1 MGVATWNLTSP
12 RNWLAGLAMAIG
24 LTFGASNVQ
33 AEEPPTLR
41 SGALVIAGGG
51 ILPPSI
57 YQRFIELGGGPN
69 AKLVIITTASGYAG
83 TAEMEARTA
92 IWRNY
97 AKQPYTL
104 FHAPT
109 RVEADDPAYCAAIE
123 QATAVWITGGNQN
136 FLCERYLGTRVEDA
150 LQRLLAR
157 GGVVGGTSA
166 GAAIMSRSMIA
177 GGKHDPIMATGF
189 GLLPGT
195 IIDQHFLRRNRGD
208 RLDAALRYR
217 PGHVGIGIDEET
229 ALVCRPNMYEVI
241 GNSDVVMCLAPSP
254 SRPAVSQRIATGS
267 SIELS
272 KWSLAAVGRARFE
285 AYLKAEQRPTPNI
298 LQGAVVIAGNH
309 PPKAAVEEFLALA
322 GGKTAPVVLVADSMD
337 DRPESRQQLEA
348 YFAEAGASNV
358 VVCSA
363 NDQKSL
369 SDPKVHQTLA
379 IAKGVWFVGGKEQQL
394 MTGLAQSP
402 LQNVVRNVLARGG
415 AVGGSSAGA
424 MIHGEGLVCTAAK
437 DDYFDC
443 GLGLL
448 AGLVINPNNREP
460 DAGNAA
466 LAGALRER
474 YPQCIGLELK
484 DASAVIVRG
493 QTMQVVGQEAVSII
507 DQATTDDDTPAREVV
522 QAGQA
527 YDFGERRLVLSTSET
542 LTK

>member
-1 MGVATWNLTSP
+1 MGVTTNPLASP
-12 RNWLAGLAMAIG
+12 RNWLAGLSLALG
-24 LTFGASNVQ
+24 LTFGAPSVQ
-33 AEEPPTLR
+33 AEEPPALR

-57 YQRFIELGGGPN
+57 YQRFIELGGGPD
-69 AKLVIITTASGYAG
+69 ARLVIITTASGYAG
-83 TAEMEARTA
+83 TAEMETRTA
-92 IWRNY
+92 IWREY
-97 AKQPYTL
+97 AQKPYTL

-109 RVEADDPAYCAAIE
+109 RKEADDPEFCSVLDR
-123 QATAVWITGGNQN
+123 ATAVWITGGNQN
-136 FLCERYLGTRVEDA
+136 YLCERYLGTRVEDA
-150 LQRLLAR
+150 LQALLKR

-229 ALVCRPNMYEVI
+229 ALVCRPDSYEVI

-254 SRPAVSQRIATGS
+254 SRPSVSQRIATGS

-272 KWSLAAVGRARFE
+272 KWSLAAQGRARLE
-285 AYLKAEQRPTPNI
+285 AYAKAEQRPTPNVTS
-298 LQGAVVIAGNH
+298 GAVVIAGNH
-309 PPKAAVEEFLALA
+309 PPKAALEQFLALA

-337 DRPESRQQLEA
+337 DPPESRQRLEA
-348 YFAEAGASNV
+348 FFAEAGAENV

-363 NDQKSL
+363 NDEKSL

-379 IAKGVWFVGGKEQQL
+379 IAKGVWFVGGREQQL
-394 MTGLAQSP
+394 MTGVAQSP
-402 LQNVVRNVLARGG
+402 LQKVVSKVLERGG

-424 MIHGEGLVCTAAK
+424 MIHGEGLVQAAAK

-448 AGLVINPNNREP
+448 AGLVIHPHCREP
-460 DAGNAA
+460 EAGDAA

-474 YPQCIGLELK
+474 YPQCLGLELK
-484 DASAVIVRG
+484 ESSAVIVRG
-493 QTMQVVGQEAVSII
+493 QTMQVVGPEAVSII
-507 DQATTDDDTPAREVV
+507 DQATTRDENPAREVV
-522 QAGQA
+522 QSGQA
-527 YDFGERRLVLSTSET
+527 YDFAERRLVTSATEV
-542 LTK
+542 LMK